1 MTALRTTE
9 RIDSNGPRR
18 AALEPLVATIMA
30 CSAVLLAFV
39 VVLNVLTDGLEHW
52 TFEDLRREKARQR
65 LLVATTLDVRTSQ
78 NLRQTLWGKPG
89 VDDAVYL
96 VNFIYTSC
104 PTVCQALGAEYTQIQ
119 AVLKAQ
125 SAQALRPIRLVS
137 LSFDVARDGPAE
149 LAAHAQLHRSDS
161 RIWSIAAPDTPG
173 DASRV
178 LKQLGVVVVP
188 DGLGGYVHNGS
199 IHVMNSA
206 GVVLAI
212 FDDADW
218 RQALATT
225 MTMSNNVDSTHRWA
239 PP

>member
-1 MTALRTTE
+1 VNALRATE
-9 RIDSNGPRR
+9 RIDSSGPRC
-18 AALEPLVATIMA
+18 AALEPLVATLMA

-39 VVLNVLTDGLEHW
+39 VVLNVLTDGFEHW
-52 TFEDLRREKARQR
+52 TFEDLRREKARQGH
-65 LLVATTLDVRTSQ
+65 LAATALEVRTSQ
-78 NLRQTLWGKPG
+78 TLRQILWGKADG
-89 VDDAVYL
+89 DDTVYL

-104 PTVCQALGAEYTQIQ
+104 PTVCQALGAEYTQMQ

-149 LAAHAQLHRSDS
+149 LAAHARLHRADS
-161 RIWSIAAPDTPG
+161 SVWTVAAPASPG

-178 LKQLGVVVVP
+178 LRQLGVVVVP
-188 DGLGGYVHNGS
+188 DGLGGYVHNGA

-206 GVVLAI
+206 GAVLAI

-218 RQALATT
+218 RQALATA
-225 MTMSNNVDSTHRWA
+225 MTVSNNVDPTSRWA